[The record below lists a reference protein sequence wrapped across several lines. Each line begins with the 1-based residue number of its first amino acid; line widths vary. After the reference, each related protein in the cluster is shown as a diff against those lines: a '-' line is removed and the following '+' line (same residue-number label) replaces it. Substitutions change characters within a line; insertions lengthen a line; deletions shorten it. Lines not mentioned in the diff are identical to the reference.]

1 VPKTIAVVGGGVSG
15 LAVTF
20 HLRRALKDRDDVSVV
35 CLEAAERPGG
45 NIATASEDGYT
56 CEWGPNGFL
65 DNEPAT
71 LVLVRDVG
79 IEDRLLRSNQ
89 AAATRFI
96 FRKGRLRQLPAGPGS
111 FLASSILSPWGRA
124 RVLGEPFV
132 AARKDDSDESVFDFA
147 ARRIGREAA
156 AILVDAMVSGIY
168 AGDARRLS
176 LKACFP
182 KMWAMETEHGGLF
195 KAMLARKRE
204 KTAGGGSGGG
214 PAGPGGALMSF
225 REGMRELID
234 GLAAAVGPSLRTGCS
249 VSRVVSTGDPGYRLD
264 LDEGPPVDAAAVVL
278 ACPAWFAA
286 PAIEA
291 LDPKI
296 AETMK
301 TIPSAP
307 VAVVHLGFEP
317 DDLGGAPDG
326 FGFLA
331 PRGEGA
337 RILGCL
343 WSSSIFD
350 GRTEGGRVLLTC
362 MLGGATDPEA
372 FELPDDELVR
382 ITRGDLETTMGVKAE
397 PRFVRIFRHRRGI
410 PQYTLGHLDRL
421 AGIEDGL
428 ARHPGL
434 LVSGNSYRGISVNAC
449 AAEAPGVAADAI
461 RQLDARGE
469 AG

>member
-15 LAVTF
+15 LAVSF
-20 HLRRALKDRDDVSVV
+20 HLRRALEDRDDVSVV
-35 CLEAAERPGG
+35 CLEATDHPGG

-71 LVLVRDVG
+71 LELVRDLG

-96 FRKGRLRQLPAGPGS
+96 FRKGRLRRLPGGPGS
-111 FLASSILSPWGRA
+111 FLASSILSPWGRV
-124 RVLGEPFV
+124 RVLGEPF
-132 AARKDDSDESVFDFA
+132 AAAKKDETDESVFDFA

-168 AGDARRLS
+168 AGNARTLS
-176 LKACFP
+176 LEACFP
-182 KMWAMETEHGGLF
+182 KMWAMENEHGGLF

-204 KTAGGGSGGG
+204 KAAEGSSGGG
-214 PAGPGGALMSF
+214 PAGPGGTLMSF
-225 REGMRELID
+225 RGGMRELID
-234 GLAAAVGPSLRTGCS
+234 GLAGAIGPVLRTGCR
-249 VSRVVSTGDPGYRLD
+249 VSRIVSTGERGYRLQ
-264 LDEGPPVDAAAVVL
+264 LSEGAPIDAAVVVL

-286 PAIEA
+286 PAVEA
-291 LDPKI
+291 LDPAI
-296 AETMK
+296 AEAMK
-301 TIPSAP
+301 AIPSAP
-307 VAVVHLGFEP
+307 VAVVHLGFDP
-317 DDLGGAPDG
+317 GDLTHAPDG
-326 FGFLA
+326 FGFLV
-331 PRGEGA
+331 PRGEGP

-350 GRTEGGRVLLTC
+350 GRTEKGRVLLTS
-362 MLGGATDPEA
+362 MLGGATDPETI
-372 FELPDDELVR
+372 ELPDDELVR
-382 ITRGDLETTMGVKAE
+382 ITRGDLETSMDLEAE
-397 PRFVRIFRHRRGI
+397 PRYIRIFRHRRGI

-421 AGIEDGL
+421 AAIEDGL

-449 AAEAPGVAADAI
+449 AAEAPGIAADAI
-461 RQLDARGE
+461 HSLDA
-469 AG
+469 

>member
-1 VPKTIAVVGGGVSG
+1 VPETIAVVGGGVSG

-20 HLRRALKDRDDVSVV
+20 HLRSALKGRGDVSVV
-35 CLEAAERPGG
+35 CLEAAASPGG

-71 LVLVRDVG
+71 LELVRDVG

-89 AAATRFI
+89 AAAT
-96 FRKGRLRQLPAGPGS
+96 
-111 FLASSILSPWGRA
+111 SILSPWGRA
-124 RVLGEPFV
+124 RVLGEPFT
-132 AARKDDSDESVFDFA
+132 AAKKDDSDESVFDFA

-182 KMWAMETEHGGLF
+182 KMWTMESEHGGLF
-195 KAMLARKRE
+195 KAMLARRRE
-204 KTAGGGSGGG
+204 KTAGAGSGGG
-214 PAGPGGALMSF
+214 PAGPGGTLMSF
-225 REGMRELID
+225 RGGMRELID
-234 GLAAAVGPSLRTGCS
+234 GLAAAVGPALRTGCR
-249 VSRVVSTGDPGYRLD
+249 VSRIVSMGDGGYRLHVG
-264 LDEGPPVDAAAVVL
+264 EEAPIDAAVVVL
-278 ACPAWFAA
+278 ACPAWFAV

-291 LDPKI
+291 LDPAI
-296 AETMK
+296 AEAMK
-301 TIPSAP
+301 GIPSAP

-317 DDLGGAPDG
+317 GDLESVPDG
-326 FGFLA
+326 FGFLV
-331 PRGEGA
+331 PRGEGP

-350 GRTEGGRVLLTC
+350 GRAEGDRVLLTC

-372 FELPDDELVR
+372 IELPDDELVR
-382 ITRGDLETTMGVKAE
+382 ITRGDLETSMDVRAE
-397 PRFVRIFRHRRGI
+397 PRFIRIFRHPRGI

-434 LVSGNSYRGISVNAC
+434 LVSGNSYHGISVNAC
-449 AAEAPGVAADAI
+449 AAEAPGVAADAL
-461 RQLDARGE
+461 RQLDARSG
-469 AG
+469 AV

>member
-1 VPKTIAVVGGGVSG
+1 VPQTVAVVGGGVSG

-20 HLRRALKDRDDVSVV
+20 HLRRALKDRGDVSVL
-35 CLEAAERPGG
+35 CLEAGDRPGG

-71 LVLVRDVG
+71 LELVRSIG

-89 AAATRFI
+89 AAARRFI
-96 FRKGRLRQLPAGPGS
+96 FRKGRLRQLPGGPGS

-124 RVLGEPFV
+124 RVLGEPF
-132 AARKDDSDESVFDFA
+132 AAAKKDDADESVFDFA

-168 AGDARRLS
+168 AGDARELS
-176 LKACFP
+176 LRACFP
-182 KMWAMETEHGGLF
+182 KMWTMENEHGGLF
-195 KAMLARKRE
+195 KAMLARRRE
-204 KTAGGGSGGG
+204 KKDGGDSGGG
-214 PAGPGGALMSF
+214 PAGPGGTLMSF
-225 REGMRELID
+225 RGGMRELID
-234 GLAAAVGPSLRTGCS
+234 GLAAAVGPALRTGCR
-249 VSRVVSTGDPGYRLD
+249 VSRILSSGDRGYRL
-264 LDEGPPVDAAAVVL
+264 LLEEGAPIDAAVVIL

-286 PAIEA
+286 PAIDA
-291 LDPKI
+291 LDPEI
-296 AETMK
+296 AEAMRD
-301 TIPSAP
+301 IPSAP
-307 VAVVHLGFEP
+307 VCVVHLGFERGEL
-317 DDLGGAPDG
+317 DSAPDG
-326 FGFLA
+326 FGFLV
-331 PRGEGA
+331 PRGERP

-350 GRTEGGRVLLTC
+350 GRAEGDRVLLTS
-362 MLGGATDPEA
+362 MIGGATDPEA
-372 FELPDDELVR
+372 LELPDDELVR
-382 ITRGDLETTMGVKAE
+382 ITRDDLRNSMGVEPE

-421 AGIEDGL
+421 AVIEGGL

-449 AAEAPGVAADAI
+449 AAEAPGVAA
-461 RQLDARGE
+461 E
-469 AG
+469 AVRELGI